1 MTEYTQERLIK
12 EGYKIES
19 ALIKNVSLTMEDKGC
34 LTSWIILDGGSWGC
48 GYGGYRLGHGYL
60 GSKKFDSTPSALE
73 GIMMIMNVVGVEKW
87 ESLKGKYV
95 RVATKGWG
103 DSIKIIGN
111 IVEDRWFDYESFYG
125 DKEDK

>member
-1 MTEYTQERLIK
+1 MDMVDIVWDTDIWVQ
-12 EGYKIES
+12 
-19 ALIKNVSLTMEDKGC
+19 
-34 LTSWIILDGGSWGC
+34 
-48 GYGGYRLGHGYL
+48 
-60 GSKKFDSTPSALE
+60 KKFDSTPSALE